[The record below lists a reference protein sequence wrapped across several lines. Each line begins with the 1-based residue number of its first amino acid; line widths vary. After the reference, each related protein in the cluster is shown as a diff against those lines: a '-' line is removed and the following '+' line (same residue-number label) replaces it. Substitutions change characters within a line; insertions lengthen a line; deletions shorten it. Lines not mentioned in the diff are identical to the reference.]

1 MACEE
6 SSSLFKMTV
15 YCMRLPRYAR
25 NDNVKTFM
33 AFVLMSATYK
43 NEN

>member
-1 MACEE
+1 
-6 SSSLFKMTV
+6 
-15 YCMRLPRYAR
+15 MRLPRYARNGGLPRYAR